1 MPRVLV
7 VEDSVTQ
14 AERLRIVLV
23 SHGFEPT
30 VSHNVEDAL
39 EEIRAHRF
47 DAIISDIVMPGLSGY
62 DLCHS
67 VKSNRSTRDIP
78 VMLLTTLND
87 PTDVIQGLECGAD
100 NFLTKPYEPRNLI
113 ERLRAVLENRR
124 LRKQGKI
131 NLGVEV
137 LFLGKKFVISS
148 EKEQILDL
156 LISTFEDTV
165 RTNRALRGSQNE
177 LAAAKAK
184 LEHYALQLEGKVQFS
199 EEKYAKLVQNASVAI
214 LILDENGRILEINRT
229 GEELLG
235 RTKTELAGDALATLV
250 DLTKREMFQIEFVRM
265 LREGSGRLTEVPICR
280 DNAKTAVADW
290 SAATVEFQ
298 QERVV
303 LGILRDITKEV
314 ELKNQLLHAQK
325 MEAVGRLA
333 GGVAHDF
340 NNLLTVISGYT
351 QMVMETGCSSEQQE
365 HLDEVFK
372 ASQRASALTQQLLA
386 FSRRQVL
393 QPQVVDLN
401 SVIRNLERMLRRL
414 IGEDIALGSVLADHL
429 GPVRADPGQLEQ
441 VIVNIVVNARDA
453 MPHGGRI
460 RIETANAELDELY
473 IQGRADLKPGEYT
486 MMAISDTGHGMSAE
500 TKARLFEPFYT
511 TKGQGKGTG
520 LGLSTVYGIVR
531 QSGGDIWVYS
541 EPGRGTTFKIYLPK
555 ASAAVDRMPA
565 VETDRPAPTGSGI
578 ILVVEDEESVRRLAS
593 LVLSQNGY
601 TVLTASS
608 GEEALE
614 ICDREGGRIDLLISD
629 IIMPGMDAFDLRERI
644 RFQHPHILILFTS
657 GYTEHAVLG
666 ANPVEIADAFISKPF
681 TGQQLASRVH
691 ELLRKVPMKNG
702 VIPGP
707 AGA

>member
-1 MPRVLV
+1 MPPKILI

-23 SHGFEPT
+23 SNGFEPT
-30 VSHNVEDAL
+30 VSHHVEDAL
-39 EEIRAHRF
+39 DQIVAQRF

-62 DLCHS
+62 DLCHR
-67 VKSNRSTRDIP
+67 VKSSRLSRDIP
-78 VMLLTTLND
+78 VILLTTLND

-100 NFLTKPYEPRNLI
+100 NFLTKPYEPQNLI

-124 LRKQGKI
+124 LRSQGKL
-131 NLGVEV
+131 NVGVEI

-165 RTNRALRGSQNE
+165 RTNRALRGSQAE
-177 LAAAKAK
+177 LAAAKSK
-184 LEHYALQLEGKVQFS
+184 LEHYAVQLEGKVQFS

-214 LILDENGRILEINRT
+214 LILDESGSILEINRT

-235 RTKTELAGDALATLV
+235 KSKTELAGDALAIFV
-250 DLTKREMFQIEFVRM
+250 DTPKREAFDTEFLRL
-265 LREGSGRLTEVPICR
+265 LREGSGRMTEVPICGA
-280 DNAKTAVADW
+280 NAKPAVADW

-351 QMVMETGCSSEQQE
+351 QLVMEMGGSTEQQE

-401 SVIRNLERMLRRL
+401 GVIRNLERMLRRL
-414 IGEDIALGSVLADHL
+414 IGEDIVLGSVLADQL

-453 MPHGGRI
+453 MPNGGRI
-460 RIETANAELDELY
+460 TVETSNEELDELY

-486 MMAISDTGHGMSAE
+486 MLAITDTGQGMSAE
-500 TKARLFEPFYT
+500 TKSRLFEPFFT

-531 QSGGDIWVYS
+531 QTGGDVWVYS
-541 EPGRGTTFKIYLPK
+541 EPWRGTTFKIYLPR
-555 ASAAVDRMPA
+555 ASAAVA
-565 VETDRPAPTGSGI
+565 SKAALTGDRPAPTGSGI
-578 ILVVEDEESVRRLAS
+578 VLVVEDEESVRRLAS
-593 LVLSQNGY
+593 LVLRQNGY

-614 ICDREGGRIDLLISD
+614 ICDRQGGRIDLLISD
-629 IIMPGMDAFDLRERI
+629 IVMPGMDAFDLRARI
-644 RFQHPHILILFTS
+644 RAQHPHIRMLFTS

-666 ANPVEIADAFISKPF
+666 ANPVETADAFISKPF
-681 TGQQLASRVH
+681 TGQQLTSKVH
-691 ELLRKVPMKNG
+691 ELLGEISAKG
-702 VIPGP
+702 Q
-707 AGA
+707 A